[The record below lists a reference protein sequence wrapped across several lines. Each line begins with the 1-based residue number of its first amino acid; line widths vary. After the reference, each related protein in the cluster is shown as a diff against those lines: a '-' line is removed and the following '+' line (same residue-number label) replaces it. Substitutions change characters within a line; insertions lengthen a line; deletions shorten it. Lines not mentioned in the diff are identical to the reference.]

1 MEEILSGTFDKNQ
14 IQIHKIPFYN
24 ELCCTHPLI
33 NKIGAPISIAAYY
46 KYWTNMKENTV
57 FSPSGRHVGIYKAT
71 VTSLED
77 PDATKNQKSFAS
89 MILYITNCAT
99 QMCIMLEHWKEATD
113 IMLHKKYS
121 AFNIYKLR
129 WIWLLQGD
137 KNFALKDEARTA
149 MKEWENIKRGF
160 SEMQFGFRKEKKTYQ
175 ATLTVHCVACV
186 HVMMIWMQRK
196 MIATLTCSCQTNLAG
211 KSYEMRRY

>member
-1 MEEILSGTFDKNQ
+1 
-14 IQIHKIPFYN
+14 
-24 ELCCTHPLI
+24 
-33 NKIGAPISIAAYY
+33 
-46 KYWTNMKENTV
+46 MKENTV

-149 MKEWENIKRGF
+149 MKE
-160 SEMQFGFRKEKKTYQ
+160 
-175 ATLTVHCVACV
+175 
-186 HVMMIWMQRK
+186 
-196 MIATLTCSCQTNLAG
+196 
-211 KSYEMRRY
+211 